1 MSRARHRSRRCY
13 IMPRSLGRC
22 ACVRALLQVTRR
34 REGGTQSDE
43 LTRRGRGAANETPK
57 RLAARGTN
65 SQLPLAHLLFLL
77 NVDSSS
83 TSFFLP
89 LFLAFPRLFFS
100 ILFSLFAK
108 FQSSFSFF
116 NPPYNLAVSRKMLR
130 FFIRGFSMKLSYF
143 NSFFFEVQQFHSIFL
158 SVRCDAENKLI
169 WLSKTNVV
177 LVEFDWYGSN
187 SLQCVKR

>member
-83 TSFFLP
+83 TSFFFTSFPCLP
-89 LFLAFPRLFFS
+89 SLIFFHLIFTFRQIPVELF
-100 ILFSLFAK
+100 I
-108 FQSSFSFF
+108 FQA
-116 NPPYNLAVSRKMLR
+116 PYNLAVSRKMLR

-169 WLSKTNVV
+169 WPSKTNVV

-187 SLQCVKR
+187 SLQCEKR